1 MIVTFRDEG
10 AELDGVDPTVV
21 GALDDAGRELVA
33 ASELEPSA
41 ELAEILGRRS
51 GSRLAGKAGVVS
63 AAFGA
68 KTLLGAAAAAA
79 AVVGVEVADVVE
91 VPVVHQIVESIGV
104 ERQVP
109 EIDAPISVPASSVPA
124 SSVPA
129 SSVPASSVTTTTV
142 VVAVGP
148 TPPESPGNSGDVS
161 QGNGPPESPG
171 SPPRGNS

>member
-33 ASELEPSA
+33 ASELKPSA
-41 ELAEILGRRS
+41 ELAEILGRQS

-63 AAFGA
+63 VAFGA

-109 EIDAPISVPASSVPA
+109 EIDAPISVPASSVPV
-124 SSVPA
+124 SSVP
-129 SSVPASSVTTTTV
+129 VSSVTTTTV
-142 VVAVGP
+142 VVAAGP
-148 TPPESPGNSGDVS
+148 TLPESPGNSGDVS